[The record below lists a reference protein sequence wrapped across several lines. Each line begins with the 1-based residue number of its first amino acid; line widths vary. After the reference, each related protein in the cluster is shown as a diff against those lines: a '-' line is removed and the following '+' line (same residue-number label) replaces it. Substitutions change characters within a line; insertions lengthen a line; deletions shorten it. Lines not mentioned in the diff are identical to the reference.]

1 MVERSRATLV
11 LSLLGAFALAACGD
25 ASVGNPRADDY
36 GGGGSTGD
44 DSTGTGGSPD
54 AASSTPPSV
63 DAAATPPATPDAG
76 AAQDAAADP
85 PAEAGGPTQTASFTI
100 SVDKPQ
106 ASLDLADTVVVNVSI
121 TPNGFHGN
129 VDLAM
134 TTMPANV
141 TASFATSSF
150 ELDGTT
156 VATTAL
162 TLATSVSATTGDDAL
177 SVTATSTGMGNAT
190 TPIALTVNA
199 ALTITI
205 PANVDNNGG
214 TTADP
219 VTNAFGPYPMTING
233 PANLSTSNTL
243 TVRFYNADTIAH
255 EIHASSPQQGFAH
268 DPGPFPAMSMDPLV
282 RHVNTAG
289 TYDFYLHDQ
298 GAPTTIGRLVIQ

>member
-1 MVERSRATLV
+1 MALRHHASVA
-11 LSLLGAFALAACGD
+11 LSLLGACALVACGD
-25 ASVGNPRADDY
+25 ASVGNPRGIEYGSTDY
-36 GGGGSTGD
+36 GGD
-44 DSTGTGGSPD
+44 DSTDLDAAAPSPD
-54 AASSTPPSV
+54 AAASAPPPADGAAAPLSASDTGV
-63 DAAATPPATPDAG
+63 DAPT
-76 AAQDAAADP
+76 
-85 PAEAGGPTQTASFTI
+85 EAGSPAQSASFTI

-121 TPNGFHGN
+121 TPNGFHGA

-134 TTMPANV
+134 ATMPPDV
-141 TASFATSSF
+141 TASFATTAF
-150 ELDGTT
+150 TLDGTT

-162 TLATSVSATTGDDAL
+162 TIATTVSTATGADAL
-177 SVTATSTGMGNAT
+177 SVTATSSGTGDAT

-199 ALTITI
+199 ALTITV

-219 VTNAFGPYPMTING
+219 VTNAFGPYPMNIKA

-243 TVRFYNADTIAH
+243 TIRFYNADTVAH

-268 DPGPFPAMSMDPLV
+268 DPGPFPAMSMDPFI
-282 RHVNTAG
+282 RHVNATG

-298 GAPTTIGRLVIQ
+298 GAAKTIGRLVIQ